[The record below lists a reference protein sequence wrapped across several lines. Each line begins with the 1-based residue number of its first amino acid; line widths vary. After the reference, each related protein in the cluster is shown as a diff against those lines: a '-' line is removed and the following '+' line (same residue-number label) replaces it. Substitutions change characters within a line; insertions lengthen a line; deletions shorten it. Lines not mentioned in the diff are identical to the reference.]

1 MEWICSK
8 CGWIWDSVWQ
18 FFYVDKKK
26 YCLACEHELP
36 EKEQDKGEFK
46 RMKQPDPEPEPEPEP
61 EPLTCPCNNK
71 TYQSLTKL
79 KAHHKTKGHKAWE
92 SKQTGN

>member
-1 MEWICSK
+1 M
-8 CGWIWDSVWQ
+8 
-18 FFYVDKKK
+18 
-26 YCLACEHELP
+26 ACEHELP
-36 EKEQDKGEFK
+36 EKERDKGEFK
-46 RMKQPDPEPEPEPEP
+46 RMKQPDPEPEPEP

-92 SKQTGN
+92 SKQTVN